1 MTTRVLVIE
10 DHPPSLDLVRYLLVS
25 MGYEALVA
33 EDGLSGLALAEAEIP
48 DLVICDIQMPGLDG
62 YQVLARLRANPRLAS
77 IPVVAVTAFSMV
89 GDRRRILEAGFEG
102 YIPKPI
108 IPEAFVAQVTA
119 YLPPER
125 RIPVPGAGG

>member
-62 YQVLARLRANPRLAS
+62 YQLLARLRANARLAS

-125 RIPVPGAGG
+125 RIAVPRTDG